1 MTTSITLGMLM
12 VYIAIMMGIG
22 LYTSRKPNPSAILY
36 LAAVM

>member
-12 VYIAIMMGIG
+12 VYIAIMMGIVF
-22 LYTSRKPNPSAILY
+22 THRAKPSPSAILY